1 MARFQSI
8 IYLLPELWRTLFKK
22 RITVG
27 YPFAPL
33 ELPEYFRGK
42 VTIDP
47 DLCHGCGLCARDC
60 PASAL
65 EFHRDANRYQLV
77 LYQDRCAYCGQCE
90 QSCRYG
96 AITLTAELE
105 AATPERSMLVE
116 TVVDKPRER
125 GN

>member
-8 IYLLPELWRTLFKK
+8 IYLLPELWRMLFKR

-42 VTIDP
+42 VTINP
-47 DLCHGCGLCARDC
+47 DICHGCEICARDC

-65 EFHRDANRYQLV
+65 EFFRDADGYRLV
-77 LYQDRCAYCGQCE
+77 LHHERCACCGQCE
-90 QSCRYG
+90 QSCPHG
-96 AITLTAELE
+96 AIKLTAEFE

-125 GN
+125 RN